1 MEQRNKIYLHRF
13 PPNIQ
18 RVQFLK
24 PRART
29 ELLSLPL
36 YDDGVTLSFRVT
48 RKTSS
53 GILQMARL
61 HPTIMYNWMFEKQL
75 FSGIIDAIQS
85 LTNRTERNSWC
96 LLRLLDFAMSFWPII
111 IFVICRRIVGS
122 MLSLLWFLLRQINTL
137 IISFYLSDPGCHH
150 TFEVSIWFR
159 AIPHSNCFQ
168 QNSIIINQLC
178 RYSL

>member
-24 PRART
+24 ARART
-29 ELLSLPL
+29 ELLSPPL

-137 IISFYLSDPGCHH
+137 IISFYLSDPGCHY